1 MESAPER
8 IVVSPA
14 SPVSLRY
21 ELEPLSPEGIRGWDE
36 LIHPFQWC
44 EVFHRQAWLNYIA
57 VYHKAEIRYWAIREH
72 GRAIGYFCGGI
83 LCRGP
88 FRILGSPLKGWYTN
102 FMGPVANEGFCC
114 AAFLRALDE
123 LAQLERLAIIEIEGH
138 AISDEIAQQFGYEP
152 AVQLSYVVDLTP
164 EDPAIMH
171 RRLHPKCRK
180 AIRLA
185 QQFGVQVED
194 TDDPA
199 FATELFDGYKEILQ
213 RKKAPSAFSVECP
226 EIIFKQL
233 KPADLLFA
241 LQTRDSDGSIT
252 ATGLFPH
259 DDRTVYFAF
268 TGNRMAGWKHFP
280 NDLMQWAAMEM
291 AAQRGIRIYNMC
303 GYGQFKSKF
312 GGTLH
317 EFKRWHKCY
326 WRSAAWAR
334 KAYEFQY
341 RQRLRLRGLFS

>member
-1 MESAPER
+1 MEPAPDR
-8 IVVSPA
+8 IAVPVE

-21 ELEPLSPEGIRGWDE
+21 ELEPLSPEEIHDWDQ
-36 LIHPFQWC
+36 LIQPFQWR

-57 VYHKAEIRYWAIREH
+57 AYHKAEIRYWAIREH
-72 GRAIGYFCGGI
+72 GRTIGYFCGGV
-83 LCRGP
+83 LQRGP
-88 FRILGSPLKGWYTN
+88 FRILGSPLQGWYTN
-102 FMGPVANEGFCC
+102 FMGPVATQGFSET
-114 AAFLRALDE
+114 AFFRALDE

-138 AISDEIAQQFGYEP
+138 AISDEIALQFGYEP
-152 AVQLSYVVDLTP
+152 AVQLSYVVDLSR

-185 QQFGVQVED
+185 EQFGVRAED

-199 FATELFDGYKEILQ
+199 FAAELFDGYKEILR
-213 RKKAPSAFSVECP
+213 RKNVHPAFSVECP
-226 EIIFKQL
+226 QLVFKFL

-241 LQTRDSDGSIT
+241 IQMRDPDGSIT
-252 ATGLFPH
+252 STGLFPH
-259 DDRTVYFAF
+259 DDHSVYFAF
-268 TGNRMAGWKHFP
+268 TGSRVAGWKHFP
-280 NDLMQWAAMEM
+280 NDLMQWSAMEI

-303 GYGQFKSKF
+303 GYGRFKSKF

-341 RQRLRLRGLFS
+341 RQRLRLRGFFH